1 MKYEFT
7 TTGFNEL
14 YTILKQLPVEL
25 TAKNGGPV
33 KLALRKAAMVIRDEE
48 LRRFRELVDEKG
60 KPDSTGL
67 IEKSI
72 VVKRAKQQD
81 VLGERYII
89 TFRRY
94 IYLKGLASQSKKVGT
109 GAKLDIP
116 TTRKTAQLF
125 EYGSSHQPPRP
136 FIRPAFAAKAGEAI
150 EVFKQ
155 DLSRRIGIIV
165 RRIERQNKGKK

>member
-7 TTGFNEL
+7 TSGFSEL
-14 YTILKQLPVEL
+14 YKILKELPTEIVS
-25 TAKNGGPV
+25 KRGGPV

-48 LRRFRELVDEKG
+48 LKRFRALVDQNE
-60 KPDSTGL
+60 PQDSTGL
-67 IEKSI
+67 LEKSI
-72 VVKRAKQQD
+72 VVKRARAGD
-81 VLGERYII
+81 FFGERYII

-94 IYLKGLASQSKKVGT
+94 IYVKSLSGQAKKIET
-109 GAKLDIP
+109 GNKVDIA

-150 EVFKQ
+150 DVFKQ
-155 DLSRRIGIIV
+155 DLSRRIAIIIK
-165 RRIERQNKGKK
+165 RLEQQHKGKK